1 MSQIFIPI
9 IETKTKSKENIT
21 SELKWYDPIKKEML
35 FFSGGKLDFEY
46 REDPYL
52 IKMSGEEKRKLGIKS
67 NYRLLP
73 KVVNIK
79 INKNIVSSDQL
90 MIEKW
95 FKDYLNYNNSEAT
108 IVESSR
114 EGIMFDVPD
123 SELDYFTYQIERK
136 GFQFTS

>member
-9 IETKTKSKENIT
+9 IENKIKSKENIT
-21 SELKWYDPIKKEML
+21 SELRWYDTIKKEML

-52 IKMSGEEKRKLGIKS
+52 IKMEKEQREKLGIKS

-73 KVVNIK
+73 KVIDIK

-90 MIEKW
+90 IIEKW
-95 FKDYLNYNNSEAT
+95 FKDYTNYNNSEAT
-108 IVESSR
+108 IIESSR

-123 SELDYFTYQIERK
+123 SELDYFTYQCERK
-136 GFQFTS
+136 GLQFTS

>member
-9 IETKTKSKENIT
+9 SENKIKSKENIN
-21 SELKWYDPIKKEML
+21 SEFRWYDSIKKEML

-52 IKMSGEEKRKLGIKS
+52 VKMGKEQREKLGIKS
-67 NYRLLP
+67 TYRLLP

-90 MIEKW
+90 IIEKW
-95 FKDYLNYNNSEAT
+95 FKDYTNYNNSEAT
-108 IVESSR
+108 IIESSR
-114 EGIMFDVPD
+114 EGIMFDVPE

-136 GFQFTS
+136 GLQFSL

>member
-1 MSQIFIPI
+1 MSQIFIPTVENKI
-9 IETKTKSKENIT
+9 KSKENINID
-21 SELKWYDPIKKEML
+21 LKWYDTIKKEMQ

-52 IKMSGEEKRKLGIKS
+52 IKMEKEQREKLGIKS
-67 NYRLLP
+67 TYRLLP

-90 MIEKW
+90 IIEKW

-108 IVESSR
+108 IIESSR
-114 EGIMFDVPD
+114 EGIMFDVPE

-136 GFQFTS
+136 GLQYEK